1 VEEGQAAGSLTG
13 SRSFLAF
20 ATALAVAVLLL
31 PAHEP
36 AYGQQPSTVIV
47 TVVDSGARYPLANA
61 DIVDLTTGQHR
72 LTDENGGARL
82 AWPSDGQLRL
92 RVRQVGY
99 QPRQRTL
106 VRADTPNGAA
116 TFAMSRVAYVISP
129 VKAISHCS
137 ASADSTSLDLS
148 LSALDQLKQ
157 GAEKY
162 DQFRQHYPFEA
173 SVERRTAAVPR
184 EGDIKR
190 IITKKERFRSES
202 WERKYKPGDIIQYYP
217 EGFTV
222 PLLFLSTLG
231 DSVFW
236 EHHCFLAGAV
246 ELYHDTRVVR
256 LEFSPSTDVTG
267 PDYGGTVYLDSATSH
282 VLRVDFHVVNLRDH
296 DGPRKLDGY
305 MTFMSPS
312 PFVVVPDTTGAE
324 WWVRGADHGDWG
336 KPDCVQIMFLEGLK
350 YRKQT
355 PPGYE
360 KTKP

>member
-1 VEEGQAAGSLTG
+1 MRRRPLFGLAA
-13 SRSFLAF
+13 AF
-20 ATALAVAVLLL
+20 AIAGFSLSA
-31 PAHEP
+31 PEP
-36 AYGQQPSTVIV
+36 AYGQQPSTVLV

-61 DIVDLTTGQHR
+61 DIADLNTGQHR
-72 LTDENGGARL
+72 LTDENGEARM

-106 VRADTPNGAA
+106 LRTETPNGAA

-129 VKAISHCS
+129 VQALSHCS
-137 ASADSTSLDLS
+137 NFSADSTSIDLS

-190 IITKKERFRSES
+190 ILVRKDTFRSES
-202 WERKYKPGDIIQYYP
+202 WEGKYKPGDIIQYLP

-236 EHHCFLAGAV
+236 EHHCLLAGVV
-246 ELYHDTRVVR
+246 ESYRGARVVR
-256 LEFSPSTDVTG
+256 LDFTPSADVTG
-267 PDYGGTVYLDSATSH
+267 PDYEGTVLLDSATSH
-282 VLRVDFHVVNLRDH
+282 LLRVDFHVVNLH
-296 DGPRKLDGY
+296 DRNGPRKLDGY

-312 PFVVVPDTTGAE
+312 PFVMVSDTTGAV

-336 KPDCVQIMFLEGLK
+336 KPDYAQIMFLEGLK
-350 YRKQT
+350 YRKGT

-360 KTKP
+360 KPKP

>member
-1 VEEGQAAGSLTG
+1 MRATGEPYETRTYLWNRAGHHPGSHPLEEGQAAGTLMRG
-13 SRSFLAF
+13 RPLLGF
-20 ATALAVAVLLL
+20 ATAIVVAGLLL
-31 PAHEP
+31 PAREP

-72 LTDENGGARL
+72 LTDENGEARL
-82 AWPSDGQLRL
+82 TWPNDGQLRL

-106 VRADTPNGAA
+106 LRADTPNGAA

-129 VKAISHCS
+129 VKAISRCS
-137 ASADSTSLDLS
+137 TSADSMRLDLS
-148 LSALDQLKQ
+148 MSALDQLRQ

-173 SVERRTAAVPR
+173 SIERRTGALPL

-190 IITKKERFRSES
+190 IIVKKETYRSES
-202 WERKYKPGDIIQYYP
+202 WERRYKPGDNIQYYRG
-217 EGFTV
+217 GFTV

-246 ELYHDTRVVR
+246 ESYRDMRAPSISTRPR
-256 LEFSPSTDVTG
+256 
-267 PDYGGTVYLDSATSH
+267 ATSS
-282 VLRVDFHVVNLRDH
+282 VSI
-296 DGPRKLDGY
+296 
-305 MTFMSPS
+305 FMSS
-312 PFVVVPDTTGAE
+312 TCVTATGRENWMA
-324 WWVRGADHGDWG
+324 
-336 KPDCVQIMFLEGLK
+336 
-350 YRKQT
+350 T
-355 PPGYE
+355 
-360 KTKP
+360 

>member
-1 VEEGQAAGSLTG
+1 MRTRPLLELAA
-13 SRSFLAF
+13 AI
-20 ATALAVAVLLL
+20 ALAGASLAA
-31 PAHEP
+31 PEP
-36 AYGQQPSTVIV
+36 ACGQQPSTVLV

-61 DIVDLTTGQHR
+61 DIVDLNTGQHR
-72 LTDENGGARL
+72 LTDEKGEARM
-82 AWPSDGQLRL
+82 AWTSDGQVRL
-92 RVRQVGY
+92 RVREVGY
-99 QPRQRTL
+99 QPQQRTL
-106 VRADTPNGAA
+106 LRADTPNGAA

-129 VKAISHCS
+129 VKALSHCS
-137 ASADSTSLDLS
+137 TSADSTWLDLS

-173 SVERRTAAVPR
+173 SVERRTAAIPR

-190 IITKKERFRSES
+190 IIVKQETFRSES

-236 EHHCFLAGAV
+236 EHHCFFAGAV
-246 ELYHDTRVVR
+246 ESYRGARVVR
-256 LEFSPSTDVTG
+256 LDFSPSNDVTG
-267 PDYGGTVYLDSATSH
+267 PDYEGTVFLDSATSH
-282 VLRVDFHVVNLRDH
+282 LLRVDFHVVNLRDRN
-296 DGPRKLDGY
+296 GPRKLDGY

-312 PFVVVPDTTGAE
+312 PFVMVPDTTGAV

-336 KPDCVQIMFLEGLK
+336 KPDYAQIMFLQGLK
-350 YRKQT
+350 YRKGT

-360 KTKP
+360 KPKQ